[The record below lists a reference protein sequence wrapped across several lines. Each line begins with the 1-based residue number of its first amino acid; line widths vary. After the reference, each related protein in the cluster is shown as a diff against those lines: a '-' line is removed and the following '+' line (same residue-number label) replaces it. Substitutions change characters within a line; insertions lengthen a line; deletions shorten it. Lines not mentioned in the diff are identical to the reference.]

1 MKPAFDPARVS
12 LAKLPTPVESL
23 PRLSAEL
30 GVASIT
36 VKRDDMTGLAF
47 GGNKTRKLE
56 FLLADAKNQGAK
68 RLITRG
74 AAQSNHCRQTAAAAA
89 KQGFA
94 CTLVLTGC
102 EPSDVN
108 GNLLLHHLLG
118 ADLVWTGDDDPD
130 EVLNATFLDLE
141 EQQAAP
147 YLIPYGGS
155 NPIGA
160 QAYAYAL
167 GEWMQQ
173 GVQADRIVFATSSGG
188 TQAGLVLGARAYGF
202 QGKITGISV
211 DKPAAELQATVI
223 TLANRTAP
231 RLTYDGDIQ
240 ADDVEILDGY
250 LGAGYGVMGDPEREA
265 IALFARLE
273 GMMLD
278 PVYTGRAA
286 AGMMDC
292 IRTGI
297 FSSSE
302 RILFWHTGGTPGLF
316 AYADQL
322 TSG

>member
-12 LAKLPTPVESL
+12 LAKLPTPVEAL
-23 PRLSAEL
+23 PRLRDAL
-30 GVASIT
+30 GVTSIT

-68 RLITRG
+68 HLITRG

-102 EPSDVN
+102 EPAGAN

-118 ADLVWTGDDDPD
+118 ADIVWTGDDDPD
-130 EVLNATFLDLE
+130 EVLNTTFLDLE
-141 EQQAAP
+141 EQQAGP

-173 GVQADRIVFATSSGG
+173 GVPADRIVFATSSGG

-211 DKPAAELQATVI
+211 DKPAAELQASVI
-223 TLANRTAP
+223 ALANQTAP
-231 RLTYDGDIQ
+231 RLAYDGDIR
-240 ADDVEILDGY
+240 AEDVEILDGY
-250 LGAGYGVMGDPEREA
+250 LGGGYGVMGEPEREA
-265 IALFARLE
+265 ISLFARME
-273 GMMLD
+273 GLMLD

-297 FSSSE
+297 FSPSE

-322 TSG
+322 SSG